1 MISAPTSP
9 EGRIEFRARP
19 AGVAFYV
26 VPSGVRWQVFDCVL
40 RNHWLERV
48 YLEADIATHRVF
60 VGPSGKPEVYRR
72 RRRETFELSPAA
84 CARQLSLAYRLADS
98 MNFDPTER
106 ITRMRKMEESAGRGA
121 HRRR

>member
-9 EGRIEFRARP
+9 AGRIEFRARP
-19 AGVAFYV
+19 AGVAFFV
-26 VPSGVRWQVFDCVL
+26 DASGSRWQVYDCVL
-40 RNHWLERV
+40 RNHHLERV

-84 CARQLSLAYRLADS
+84 CARQLALAHRITES
-98 MNFDPTER
+98 MDFDPSER
-106 ITRMRKMEESAGRGA
+106 ITHVPQVDQNSEQGE
-121 HRRR
+121 HRRH

>member
-19 AGVAFYV
+19 AGVAVYV
-26 VPSGVRWQVFDCVL
+26 APSGVRWQVFDCVL

-84 CARQLSLAYRLADS
+84 CARQLSLAHRLADS
-98 MNFDPTER
+98 MNFDPSER
-106 ITRMRKMEESAGRGA
+106 ITRMSDATGA
-121 HRRR
+121 SPNEPSRR